1 MRSQFRTLLIKIHE
15 ATALIPRSAISI
27 CLADQK
33 INFLIKKLLA
43 ITDCKEARNLNC
55 LDRKRTRNHLAKLA
69 IRYTGKIPSVHCQ
82 KILLLSRSDIEKYI
96 PLLIAMWR
104 RTLGKVAKLYLN
116 PQKSILK
123 HCLINVAYLLEKRS
137 LIVPSSNRHI
147 TISKEICDAHKLF
160 CGPVLLIYCAVK
172 VDIFH
177 CRVLILQP
185 SRYLPVQS

>member
-1 MRSQFRTLLIKIHE
+1 MSLLWVCSENNKLRSQFRTLLIKIHE

-82 KILLLSRSDIEKYI
+82 KILLLSRSDIEKCI

-104 RTLGKVAKLYLN
+104 RTLGKVAKLYL
-116 PQKSILK
+116 
-123 HCLINVAYLLEKRS
+123 
-137 LIVPSSNRHI
+137 
-147 TISKEICDAHKLF
+147 KEICDAHKLF

-172 VDIFH
+172 VDIFY

>member
-69 IRYTGKIPSVHCQ
+69 IRYTQEKSRLHIVRKS
-82 KILLLSRSDIEKYI
+82 LLSRSDTEKYI
-96 PLLIAMWR
+96 PPSYVQWLWEEGPW
-104 RTLGKVAKLYLN
+104 GK
-116 PQKSILK
+116 
-123 HCLINVAYLLEKRS
+123 
-137 LIVPSSNRHI
+137 
-147 TISKEICDAHKLF
+147 
-160 CGPVLLIYCAVK
+160 
-172 VDIFH
+172 
-177 CRVLILQP
+177 LQ
-185 SRYLPVQS
+185 SYI